1 MLHEG
6 LVHARETA
14 IMRNV
19 RVIVCPSPDGKI
31 CVTTTDW
38 QNGWLIATDADH
50 DNQPDR
56 GKGPLATFDAL
67 PRQFRVRGSTGRPRV
82 VFHPDGSA
90 AGTNAHL
97 TICRL
102 GDTREGSA
110 VIVSNSGRVREAD
123 AQPDRLEDCLAGTG

>member
-1 MLHEG
+1 MVSSPPSYQHGFTLVELLFTLAIASILVTIGIPALGSILARSHRRAVEDMLHEG

-50 DNQPDR
+50 D
-56 GKGPLATFDAL
+56 
-67 PRQFRVRGSTGRPRV
+67 
-82 VFHPDGSA
+82 
-90 AGTNAHL
+90 
-97 TICRL
+97 
-102 GDTREGSA
+102 
-110 VIVSNSGRVREAD
+110 
-123 AQPDRLEDCLAGTG
+123 